1 MKNWILRYWLLILGL
16 LPLPL
21 LALRASQGGAFEII
35 NPAGTLS
42 TLAFVGC
49 LSCTPLHLLIRQAW
63 LLKLKRPLGVL
74 AFGYGALH
82 FLAYAVDLGTL
93 QDTVTETLRRP
104 SYVWGTAALL
114 VMLPLALTSNK
125 AAMKLLKRNWKR
137 LQQASYAVVGLLI
150 AHLLLLPHIKAE
162 YQLFALV
169 LLAGLLLR
177 LPPMRRLLNQRSLTF
192 KLPTRN

>member
-1 MKNWILRYWLLILGL
+1 MNHWISRYWLLVLGL
-16 LPLPL
+16 LPLPPL
-21 LALRASQGGAFEII
+21 LVRALRGGMIDVV

-49 LSCTPLHLLIRQAW
+49 LSCTPLNLLLRQPW
-63 LLKLKRPLGVL
+63 LLKLKRPLGVF

-93 QDTVTETLRRP
+93 QDTVTETVRRP
-104 SYVWGTAALL
+104 SYLWGSAALL

-150 AHLLLLPHIKAE
+150 AHLLLLPHVKAE
-162 YQLFALV
+162 YHLYASV

-177 LPPMRRLLNQRSLTF
+177 LPPVRRLLSQRPLAFGRPS
-192 KLPTRN
+192 RN